1 MPGPASFNTPFRII
15 QLAMINSGH
24 MAQGDEPTPDQYAEY
39 LPRLNDLVNFWQTKG
54 LKLWLNVD
62 QEVILTAGQALYTF
76 APGGDVDVTKPMRF
90 PSGYYLDVSD
100 NRRPIS
106 PISWQEY
113 TSLSNVVQEGSIN
126 SYFVDKQRT
135 QLDVYL
141 WQTPDAEAATG
152 TVHLIMQRQA
162 TELINLTDDL
172 DFPQEWFI
180 ALHWGLA
187 DEISTGMPKA
197 VQDRCERRAKELFE
211 ALEAW
216 DVEDASTMFTP
227 DSRQYQNQGR
237 FK

>member
-1 MPGPASFNTPFRII
+1 M
-15 QLAMINSGH
+15 
-24 MAQGDEPTPDQYAEY
+24 
-39 LPRLNDLVNFWQTKG
+39 
-54 LKLWLNVD
+54 
-62 QEVILTAGQALYTF
+62 
-76 APGGDVDVTKPMRF
+76 
-90 PSGYYLDVSD
+90 
-100 NRRPIS
+100 
-106 PISWQEY
+106 
-113 TSLSNVVQEGSIN
+113 
-126 SYFVDKQRT
+126 
-135 QLDVYL
+135 YL